1 MPLKRIAI
9 LPNLIT
15 LANGFCGL
23 LAISWAVDALTLGQ
37 ADPAA
42 FYDKLEAACFL
53 IFLGMVFDALDG
65 WVARLARATSEFG
78 AQLDSFSDLITFGI
92 APAFL
97 AKVLIE
103 HEGPLLGYEGN
114 PRLHFLAAACFS
126 ILALLRLARFTLET
140 EPDPEEHKR
149 FRGLP
154 SPAAAGAV
162 TSWLWMF
169 LILRQP
175 ALEGEGRLQT
185 PVGAAMDWI
194 RAWDWSGFLA
204 WAPPLLALWLPALG
218 LLMISRIGYPH
229 GASLISERSS
239 PFSALVVVVF
249 CGFLLFLA
257 PVPVLFVVFNGFAV
271 WGVLRRVLGKGTKG
285 QPPAGDLDGARGRA
299 A

>member
-1 MPLKRIAI
+1 MALKRIAI
-9 LPNLIT
+9 LPNLVT

-37 ADPAA
+37 TDPAA
-42 FYDKLEAACFL
+42 FYGKLEAACFL

-65 WVARLARATSEFG
+65 WVARLARVTSEFG

-103 HEGPLLGYEGN
+103 HEGPLIGYEGN

-140 EPDPEEHKR
+140 EPDPESHKR

-154 SPAAAGAV
+154 SPAAAGAL
-162 TSWLWMF
+162 TTCMWMY
-169 LILRQP
+169 LILREP
-175 ALEGEGRLQT
+175 VLEGQGAQRT
-185 PVGAAMDWI
+185 PVGVIMDWI
-194 RAWDWSGFLA
+194 RGFDWSGFLS
-204 WAPPLLALWLPALG
+204 WCPPLLALWLPVLG
-218 LLMISRIGYPH
+218 LLMISRVSYPH
-229 GASLISERSS
+229 GANLITDRSS

-249 CGFLLFLA
+249 CGFLLYLA
-257 PVPVLFVVFNGFAV
+257 PVPVMFVVFNGFAV
-271 WGVLRRVLGKGTKG
+271 FGLVRHLMDR
-285 QPPAGDLDGARGRA
+285 ARKRGSEA